1 MKSILNPNMKERPT
15 FYKLFT
21 KFQKL
26 LTGTLKD
33 LMSSEN
39 SPPSKDA
46 SAAFSTFHKIKANG
60 LSSSV
65 NNLQMA
71 ASSGN
76 LPNSHHVLLSAT
88 PNSTTQRHKSGS
100 HLTVS
105 ENYSSKSS
113 SNPDIVAAMG
123 ENANGMQNFDLNFL
137 SVRSAPDGNRRRS
150 LARLDNEIPL
160 PQRRNSAD
168 LRHSTERLQP
178 QNNIV
183 GSPKLTVA
191 NEFLE
196 EPRRRLNSGSRLAN
210 SPLLEGFVQNR
221 FSRRT

>member
-1 MKSILNPNMKERPT
+1 MKERPT
-15 FYKLFT
+15 FYKLYT

-26 LTGTLKD
+26 LNGTLKD

-39 SPPSKDA
+39 SPPNKDA
-46 SAAFSTFHKIKANG
+46 TAAFSTFHKIKANG

-65 NNLQMA
+65 NNLQIA

-76 LPNSHHVLLSAT
+76 LPNNHHVLLSCKTAT
-88 PNSTTQRHKSGS
+88 LHSNKEQYKSGS

-113 SNPDIVAAMG
+113 STPDIVAAMG
-123 ENANGMQNFDLNFL
+123 ENANGMQNFALNFL

-150 LARLDNEIPL
+150 LARFDNEIPL
-160 PQRRNSAD
+160 PQRRNSVD
-168 LRHSTERLQP
+168 LRHSTERLQA
-178 QNNIV
+178 QNNV
-183 GSPKLTVA
+183 FGSPQLTIA
-191 NEFLE
+191 DEFLE